1 MGITGLLP
9 FLRGFQKLGYTRL
22 WLCPYHKVE
31 IDKGEISFMCCFRM
45 YYKTTVQMCKYDRV
59 FHFRL
64 AVIFRKYLLIVK
76 ELGFQFTLCLM
87 GCHCQGKQVKSN
99 RGKGENF

>member
-45 YYKTTVQMCKYDRV
+45 YYKTTVQMCKYDGV

-76 ELGFQFTLCLM
+76 RAGIPIYIVFDGLSLP
-87 GCHCQGKQVKSN
+87 GKASEVEQ
-99 RGKGENF
+99 RQR